1 MLFIGV
7 EELVL
12 KLKEE
17 FLRLLREDVEFR
29 YAVVGLIGLE
39 EVLRRLDRHEEE
51 LEKIWREIRELR
63 ENMISGFRRHD
74 EELRKIRE
82 DMLSGFKR
90 YDEEL
95 RKLRED
101 MVSGFRRYDEE
112 LKRLREDMKEGFE
125 LVNRHVS
132 ALGARWGLLA
142 EEAFREGLKGVLE
155 RELGLKVE
163 RWAYRDGE
171 GYVYGYPSVVEVDV
185 AVKDGRVILVE
196 VSSHVRRSD
205 VLAFKRKVE
214 LYERITG
221 RRVDRL
227 LMVTPYAEGEAFEAA
242 RRLGVEIYTG
252 V

>member
-29 YAVVGLIGLE
+29 YAVAGLIGLE

-51 LEKIWREIRELR
+51 LEKIWREIRDLR
-63 ENMISGFRRHD
+63 ESMN
-74 EELRKIRE
+74 E
-82 DMLSGFKR
+82 
-90 YDEEL
+90 
-95 RKLRED
+95 
-101 MVSGFRRYDEE
+101 GFRRYDEE

-132 ALGARWGLLA
+132 ALGARWGLMA
-142 EEAFREGLKGVLE
+142 EEAFREGLKGLLE

-163 RWAYRDGE
+163 RWVYRDGE

-205 VLAFKRKVE
+205 VLVFKRKVE
-214 LYERITG
+214 LYERVTG

-242 RRLGVEIYTG
+242 GRLGVEIYTG